1 MHVVTGQLRKATFI
15 KSGVGQGGESTMY
28 GLELSEMI
36 KDQKTGEKSYTNY
49 KALLFAKSQAHVDHY
64 NKTLVEG
71 NWVSLSCAKL
81 KIEKREHNGKE
92 YITLFMESARIDAS
106 GYIDGPSSQ
115 QQGGYQQQAPQ
126 QQGGYQNQPQQGGY
140 QQQAPQ
146 QNQGGYQQQ
155 QTQQGGQQQGFKQQ
169 PTQQQAK
176 APDLDDG
183 WDDDI
188 PF

>member
-1 MHVVTGQLRKATFI
+1 MHVITGQLRKQTFI
-15 KSGVGQGGESTMY
+15 KPGVGQNGESTMY

-36 KDQKTGEKSYTNY
+36 KGKDGSKSYTNY

-71 NWVSLSCAKL
+71 NWVSLSCDKL
-81 KIEKREHNGKE
+81 KIEKRDHNGKE
-92 YITLFMESARIDAS
+92 YITLFMENARIDAS
-106 GYIDGPSSQ
+106 GYIDNQ
-115 QQGGYQQQAPQ
+115 QSPPQQQQPQGGYQQQAPQ
-126 QQGGYQNQPQQGGY
+126 QQQGGYQAQQQSPQQQPQQRQQPQQGGF
-140 QQQAPQ
+140 
-146 QNQGGYQQQ
+146 QQQ
-155 QTQQGGQQQGFKQQ
+155 QSAQQ
-169 PTQQQAK
+169 PAQ

>member
-1 MHVVTGQLRKATFI
+1 MHVITGKLRKQTFI
-15 KSGVGQGGESTMY
+15 KAGVGQNGESTMY

-36 KDQKTGEKSYTNY
+36 KDKNGDKSYTNY
-49 KALLFAKSQAHVDHY
+49 KALLFAKSPAHIEHY

-71 NWVSLSCAKL
+71 NWVSLSCDKL

-92 YITLFMESARIDAS
+92 YITLFMENARIDAS
-106 GYIDGPSSQ
+106 GYIESPQG
-115 QQGGYQQQAPQ
+115 QGGYQQQAPMQ
-126 QQGGYQNQPQQGGY
+126 QQAPRQQAPQQGGF

-146 QNQGGYQQQ
+146 QQA
-155 QTQQGGQQQGFKQQ
+155 
-169 PTQQQAK
+169 PQQAK

-183 WDDDI
+183 WDDGI